1 MTSENSYSVIRM
13 AVRGSF
19 LHERVAS
26 SRWQFGTVC
35 RVLCRTLLLHLRTK
49 RKTALCVAE
58 TC

>member
-1 MTSENSYSVIRM
+1 MVSNRQRSQTPRPAAKPQVEAMTSENSYSVIRM

-35 RVLCRTLLLHLRTK
+35 
-49 RKTALCVAE
+49 
-58 TC
+58 